1 MFTALV
7 LLDGLQVVN
16 SIPAACK
23 SRLVSRMILLNLDFT
38 FNLFWLL
45 QVLKPSTPVSQD
57 SRFKVHST
65 QQAACVAQCRLLAKH
80 RPGWLASH
88 YMPSVPIRNVACLT
102 GRTRLWQHALTRYS
116 TCTIATTAAA
126 KRNAGGYIDTDLN
139 ILSLS

>member
-1 MFTALV
+1 MHFEMFTALV

-102 GRTRLWQHALTRYS
+102 GRTRL
-116 TCTIATTAAA
+116 
-126 KRNAGGYIDTDLN
+126 
-139 ILSLS
+139 